1 MSTGNTFGVAIST
14 TGDEHRLGFLEA
26 AVHHWRRALPL
37 GSVIVVTVDGGMDAL
52 LRATVVVDKAG
63 PNGHCGGV
71 TVQVGQVGP
80 GIPDRLRYRDGKLGV
95 AVNKNTGIEWLM
107 DAGVDHLFLCD
118 DDTYP
123 LSRSALRAHTEMGQR
138 HSMVSWGKHRM
149 KNITHANESERYVEW
164 TWPRGVMLYVHR
176 PVIDIVG
183 GMDERFGPGGH
194 EHVEFSR
201 RIHQVGLTPVPYLTP
216 LAYSTQT
223 GTARLWHCEDMRR
236 PDESSV
242 SNGHRRKR
250 ITTVRRE
257 PGDWDKIEQ
266 VMADRDGNTSF
277 VPYQARDNGR
287 GSATLYA
294 VQAGRGAAGTGSADE

>member
-1 MSTGNTFGVAIST
+1 MTRRNSGQIGVAIST

-26 AVHHWRRALPL
+26 AVHHWRKALPL
-37 GSVIVVTVDGGMDAL
+37 GSVIVVTVDGDEQAL
-52 LRATVVVDKAG
+52 VRVGAIVDNAG
-63 PNGHCGGV
+63 PPGHGGGV

-123 LSRSALRAHTEMGQR
+123 LSRYALHAHTEMGQR

-149 KNITHANESERYVEW
+149 KTITHANESERYVEW
-164 TWPRGVMLYVHR
+164 TWPRGVMLYVQR

-201 RIHQVGLTPVPYLTP
+201 RIHQAGLTPVPYLTP

-242 SNGHRRKR
+242 NNGHRRKR
-250 ITTVRRE
+250 ITTIRRAE
-257 PGDWDKIEQ
+257 GDWAEINKI
-266 VMADRDGNTSF
+266 MAERDGDTSF
-277 VPYQARDNGR
+277 VSYTATENGR
-287 GSATLYA
+287 GSATLYTSHLRSGDA
-294 VQAGRGAAGTGSADE
+294 